1 MGGYMGKR
9 KSISERLLGPRMVLV
24 LKYLFIVILGLT
36 TYAHL
41 NYAAGAQVLSD
52 LDQVKAVLSQ
62 LGPAFSAMLFI
73 IAGIFYAVGQMLPP
87 DKKAHFQSAS
97 INIIIGAI
105 VVGALSFASTSLA
118 LSSTHILTNFTA
130 VNTVT

>member
-1 MGGYMGKR
+1 MHAVPM
-9 KSISERLLGPRMVLV
+9 
-24 LKYLFIVILGLT
+24 LKYLLVLVIGLT

-52 LDQVKAVLSQ
+52 LDQVKTVLGQ
-62 LGPAFSAMLFI
+62 LGPALSAMLFI
-73 IAGIFYAVGQMLPP
+73 VAGIFYAIGQMLPP
-87 DKKAHFQSAS
+87 DKKAHFQAAA
-97 INIIIGAI
+97 INIIIGAV

-130 VNTVT
+130 VNSVS